1 MKSTGI
7 VRKIDELGRLVLPKE
22 LRNYLNINPGDN
34 LEIFVDSNKI
44 IMEKF
49 HKLENFEESIDKI
62 ISCFLCENK
71 YRIYFSINNT
81 LIKDNSILTSKVQN
95 IINERKIYKTNEI
108 CQCKISTTI
117 EDNGRLVINPIVV
130 DSELIGSIIVI
141 GIIDIEYLIMISN
154 VIINLIKKMILF
166 A

>member
-34 LEIFVDSNKI
+34 LEIFVDSNKN

-62 ISCFLCENK
+62 ISFFLWK
-71 YRIYFSINNT
+71 QI
-81 LIKDNSILTSKVQN
+81 
-95 IINERKIYKTNEI
+95 
-108 CQCKISTTI
+108 
-117 EDNGRLVINPIVV
+117 
-130 DSELIGSIIVI
+130 
-141 GIIDIEYLIMISN
+141 
-154 VIINLIKKMILF
+154 
-166 A
+166 

>member
-34 LEIFVDSNKI
+34 LEIFVDSNKN

-62 ISCFLCENK
+62 ISFFL
-71 YRIYFSINNT
+71 
-81 LIKDNSILTSKVQN
+81 
-95 IINERKIYKTNEI
+95 
-108 CQCKISTTI
+108 
-117 EDNGRLVINPIVV
+117 
-130 DSELIGSIIVI
+130 
-141 GIIDIEYLIMISN
+141 
-154 VIINLIKKMILF
+154 
-166 A
+166 